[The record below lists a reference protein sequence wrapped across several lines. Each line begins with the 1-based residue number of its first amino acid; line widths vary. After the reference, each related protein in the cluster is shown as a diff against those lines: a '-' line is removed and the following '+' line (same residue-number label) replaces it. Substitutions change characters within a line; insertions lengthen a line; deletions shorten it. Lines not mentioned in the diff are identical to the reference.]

1 MPALVGKML
10 YLKVLERYV
19 ESFSVGASSHETH
32 LYRDVVLQPG
42 VAHHHVVLV
51 IEGVEDFYRIQA
63 ADGFNP
69 YVRNGFVY
77 QRPYRKPSQAGDIEK
92 TSGA

>member
-1 MPALVGKML
+1 ML
-10 YLKVLERYV
+10 YFKVLERYV

-32 LYRDVVLQPG
+32 LYRDVVLLPG
-42 VAHHHVVLV
+42 VTHHHVVLV
-51 IEGVEDFYRIQA
+51 IEGVEDFYHIQA

-69 YVRNGFVY
+69 YVRNDFVY

-92 TSGA
+92 ASGAQFD